1 LVFLIN
7 FIVFLIVIFFNIYI
21 CVYIY
26 IYIFF
31 FFFFFFFSFFLIY
44 IYVYIYIY
52 IFFFFFIFFPHKIVD
67 SEKVENLLDHITSKI
82 ANNLEIFKI
91 CGNYWIWKK
100 DYRKALDYKL
110 KAYRITLH
118 DPNLLNDTTIF
129 EKTATLA
136 IELVEDYQNYGS
148 KNLENGEP
156 VLRDW
161 IYQSKMILRT
171 LIGRTKVK
179 FIIIIIILLLL
190 LYFLYI

>member
-1 LVFLIN
+1 M
-7 FIVFLIVIFFNIYI
+7 
-21 CVYIY
+21 
-26 IYIFF
+26 
-31 FFFFFFFSFFLIY
+31 
-44 IYVYIYIY
+44 YIYIY

>member
-31 FFFFFFFSFFLIY
+31 FFF
-44 IYVYIYIY
+44 
-52 IFFFFFIFFPHKIVD
+52 FFPHKIVD